1 MSRRR
6 KTSGADAVTD
16 LVAKLPWLVGVVLAV
31 MAYVGLHRLAAPV
44 AVTPLQPGQAGVQ
57 VVIQSMPSVGQY
69 LVPVFCLI
77 GAGLSAYRQ
86 RERRGL
92 VDRVTQNPAA
102 GMLNGMSWRQF
113 EKLVGESFRLQG
125 YAVKETGGGGADGG
139 VDLRLTRNG
148 ETYLVRCKQW
158 RALKVGVD
166 VVRELY
172 GVMAAEGAAGGFVV
186 TSGRFTEEAAK
197 FAAGRNLTLLDGIRV
212 KGLIQQAT
220 TTQSTAP
227 ARFSPAT
234 VENLSCPICA
244 TAMVRRTAKRGAN
257 SGADFLVAPDTHN
270 AKWLYRLSVISN
282 SITTNF

>member
-16 LVAKLPWLVGVVLAV
+16 LVAKLPWWVGVVLAV
-31 MAYVGLHRLAAPV
+31 VIYVGLHRLAAPV
-44 AVTPLQPGQAGVQ
+44 AVTPLQPGQAGAQ
-57 VVIQSMPSVGQY
+57 VVRMIIQSMASVGQY
-69 LVPVFCLI
+69 LVPAFCLI

-102 GMLNGMSWRQF
+102 NMLNGMSWRQF
-113 EKLVGESFRLQG
+113 EKLVGEGFRRQG

-148 ETYLVRCKQW
+148 ETYLVQCKQW
-158 RALKVGVD
+158 RAFKVGVD

-186 TSGRFTEEAAK
+186 TSGRFTDEAAK
-197 FAAGRNLTLLDGIRV
+197 FASGRNVTLLNGKELQTLIRQA
-212 KGLIQQAT
+212 QQE
-220 TTQSTAP
+220 
-227 ARFSPAT
+227 ARQNRA
-234 VENLSCPICA
+234 
-244 TAMVRRTAKRGAN
+244 R
-257 SGADFLVAPDTHN
+257 
-270 AKWLYRLSVISN
+270 
-282 SITTNF
+282 

>member
-6 KTSGADAVTD
+6 KTNGADAVTD
-16 LVAKLPWLVGVVLAV
+16 LVAKLPWWVGVVLAIV
-31 MAYVGLHRLAAPV
+31 AYVVLHRLAAPLAV
-44 AVTPLQPGQAGVQ
+44 APLRPGQAGAL
-57 VVIQSMPSVGQY
+57 VVRTIIQAMASVGQY
-69 LVPVFCLI
+69 LVPAFCLI

-102 GMLNGMSWRQF
+102 DMLNGMSWRQF
-113 EKLVGESFRLQG
+113 EKLVGEAFRLQG

-148 ETYLVRCKQW
+148 ETYLVQCKQW
-158 RALKVGVD
+158 RALRIGVD

-197 FAAGRNLTLLDGIRV
+197 FAAGLNVTLVGGEKLL
-212 KGLIQQAT
+212 GLIRQTRQ
-220 TTQSTAP
+220 
-227 ARFSPAT
+227 
-234 VENLSCPICA
+234 
-244 TAMVRRTAKRGAN
+244 
-257 SGADFLVAPDTHN
+257 H
-270 AKWLYRLSVISN
+270 
-282 SITTNF
+282 

>member
-16 LVAKLPWLVGVVLAV
+16 LVAKLPWWVGIVLAV
-31 MAYVGLHRLAAPV
+31 VAYVGLHRLAAPM
-44 AVTPLQPGQAGVQ
+44 AVTPLQPGQAGAQ
-57 VVIQSMPSVGQY
+57 VVRMIMQSMASVGQY

-102 GMLNGMSWRQF
+102 DMLNGMSWRQF

-148 ETYLVRCKQW
+148 ETYLVQCKQW

-197 FAAGRNLTLLDGIRV
+197 FAAGRNVALVNGEKLH
-212 KGLIQQAT
+212 GLIRQAR
-220 TTQSTAP
+220 QNN
-227 ARFSPAT
+227 RFHQ
-234 VENLSCPICA
+234 N
-244 TAMVRRTAKRGAN
+244 N
-257 SGADFLVAPDTHN
+257 
-270 AKWLYRLSVISN
+270 
-282 SITTNF
+282 

>member
-6 KTSGADAVTD
+6 KTNGADAVTD
-16 LVAKLPWLVGVVLAV
+16 LVAKLPWWVGVVLAIV
-31 MAYVGLHRLAAPV
+31 AYVVLHRLAAPLAV
-44 AVTPLQPGQAGVQ
+44 APLRPGQAGAL
-57 VVIQSMPSVGQY
+57 VVRTIIQAMASVGQY
-69 LVPVFCLI
+69 LVPAFCLI

-102 GMLNGMSWRQF
+102 DMLNGMSWRQF
-113 EKLVGESFRLQG
+113 EKLVGEAFRLQG

-148 ETYLVRCKQW
+148 ETYLVQCKQW
-158 RALKVGVD
+158 RALRIGVD

-197 FAAGRNLTLLDGIRV
+197 FAAGRNVTLVGGEKLL
-212 KGLIQQAT
+212 GLIRQTRQ
-220 TTQSTAP
+220 
-227 ARFSPAT
+227 
-234 VENLSCPICA
+234 
-244 TAMVRRTAKRGAN
+244 
-257 SGADFLVAPDTHN
+257 H
-270 AKWLYRLSVISN
+270 
-282 SITTNF
+282 

>member
-16 LVAKLPWLVGVVLAV
+16 LVAKLPWWVGVVLAIV
-31 MAYVGLHRLAAPV
+31 AYVVLHRLAAPM
-44 AVTPLQPGQAGVQ
+44 AVTPLQPGQAGAL
-57 VVIQSMPSVGQY
+57 VVRTIIQAMASVGQY
-69 LVPVFCLI
+69 LVPAFCLI

-102 GMLNGMSWRQF
+102 DMLNGMSWRQF
-113 EKLVGESFRLQG
+113 EKLVGEAFRLQG

-148 ETYLVRCKQW
+148 ETYLVQCKQW
-158 RALKVGVD
+158 RALKVSVD

-197 FAAGRNLTLLDGIRV
+197 FAAGRNVTLVDGEKLLGLMRQAQQGIRP
-212 KGLIQQAT
+212 QQ
-220 TTQSTAP
+220 
-227 ARFSPAT
+227 
-234 VENLSCPICA
+234 
-244 TAMVRRTAKRGAN
+244 RR
-257 SGADFLVAPDTHN
+257 
-270 AKWLYRLSVISN
+270 
-282 SITTNF
+282 

>member
-6 KTSGADAVTD
+6 KTNGADAVTD
-16 LVAKLPWLVGVVLAV
+16 LVAKLPWWVGVVLAIV
-31 MAYVGLHRLAAPV
+31 AYVVLHRLAAPLAV
-44 AVTPLQPGQAGVQ
+44 APLRPGQAGAL
-57 VVIQSMPSVGQY
+57 VVRTIIQAMASVGQY
-69 LVPVFCLI
+69 LVPAFCLI

-102 GMLNGMSWRQF
+102 DMLNGMSWRQF
-113 EKLVGESFRLQG
+113 EKMVGEAFRLQG

-148 ETYLVRCKQW
+148 ETYLVQCKQW
-158 RALKVGVD
+158 RALRVGVD

-197 FAAGRNLTLLDGIRV
+197 FAAGRNVTLVNGEKMRL
-212 KGLIQQAT
+212 LIQQ
-220 TTQSTAP
+220 
-227 ARFSPAT
+227 
-234 VENLSCPICA
+234 
-244 TAMVRRTAKRGAN
+244 
-257 SGADFLVAPDTHN
+257 
-270 AKWLYRLSVISN
+270 KWHPKI
-282 SITTNF
+282 